1 MKKIIGVGLLGVG
14 IMAMATG
21 CSIDDTIIYQD
32 KQMPV
37 TEAEERI
44 ADQLEAENPDLDIEV
59 DIYDEQD

>member
-1 MKKIIGVGLLGVG
+1 VNKLIGVGLLGVG

-21 CSIDDTIIYQD
+21 CSIDDNIVYQD

-37 TEAEERI
+37 SEAEERI

-59 DIYDEQD
+59 DIYEEED